1 MKKPVS
7 PEARR
12 AAIAIIWFI
21 MIMIGLTIIGLWL
34 KLFWFGW
41 VMQ

>member
-7 PEARR
+7 PFAEKV
-12 AAIAIIWFI
+12 AAVIVWFI
-21 MIMIGLTIIGLWL
+21 VIMIGLTVFGAWL

-41 VMQ
+41 VLG